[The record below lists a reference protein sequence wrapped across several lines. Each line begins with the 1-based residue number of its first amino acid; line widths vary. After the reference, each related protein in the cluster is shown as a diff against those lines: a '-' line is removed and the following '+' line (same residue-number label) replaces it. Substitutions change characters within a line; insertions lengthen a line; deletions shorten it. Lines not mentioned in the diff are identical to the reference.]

1 MLLYMI
7 LYPEMQR
14 KVQNEIDEVVGHDRE
29 VRFEDKINLP
39 YTDAVIN
46 EVRRIATPF
55 PMTPPRIASKAQ
67 CLKIN
72 QNVAFQFWLFP
83 PIFVQLELTCLV
95 TLFFKNSPKS
105 PKMSHLNILN
115 LGILHQFCTMK
126 VDLSGNTV

>member
-55 PMTPPRIASKAQ
+55 PMTPPRIASKD
-67 CLKIN
+67 LIIGGYKI
-72 QNVAFQFWLFP
+72 P
-83 PIFVQLELTCLV
+83 KGIPVQLSLYSVLKGKFHN
-95 TLFFKNSPKS
+95 FFLLEKK
-105 PKMSHLNILN
+105 HE
-115 LGILHQFCTMK
+115 
-126 VDLSGNTV
+126 

>member
-14 KVQNEIDEVVGHDRE
+14 KVQNEIDEIVGHDRE

-67 CLKIN
+67 CLKITKKVSFEFLN
-72 QNVAFQFWLFP
+72 FGLFHR
-83 PIFVQLELTCLV
+83 F
-95 TLFFKNSPKS
+95 
-105 PKMSHLNILN
+105 
-115 LGILHQFCTMK
+115 
-126 VDLSGNTV
+126 LSN